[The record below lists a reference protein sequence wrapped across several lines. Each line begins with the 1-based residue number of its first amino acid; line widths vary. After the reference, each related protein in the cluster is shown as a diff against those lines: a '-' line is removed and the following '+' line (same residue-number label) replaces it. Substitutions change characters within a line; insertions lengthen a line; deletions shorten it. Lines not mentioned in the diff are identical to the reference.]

1 MDIPVELTRI
11 MITERGE
18 QQVIFLQERDGERN
32 FPILIGIAEALAI
45 DRRIKGLRTPRPMTH
60 DLLANVI
67 RTMGGEVEKVV
78 VNDIREH
85 TFIATLYIRRNGEL
99 LEVDARPS
107 DAIALG
113 AALGTPL
120 FVADQVFESV
130 TSHEPSTRAERIQ
143 MLRDRQAILVE
154 EIEAMEEILNDP
166 QFLAETP
173 EEIVSQHRERLEAM
187 QIEHDTIGDVLR
199 KLG

>member
-18 QQVIFLQERDGERN
+18 QQVIFLQERDGERS

-45 DRRIKGLRTPRPMTH
+45 DRRIKGIRTPRPMTH

-67 RTMGGEVEKVV
+67 RTMDGEVEKVV

-99 LEVDARPS
+99 LEIDARPS

-120 FVADQVFESV
+120 YVAERVFDSV
-130 TSHEPSTRAERIQ
+130 TSHEPATRAERLQ
-143 MLRDRQAILVE
+143 MLRDRQALLVE

-173 EEIVSQHRERLEAM
+173 AEIVSQQRERLEAM
-187 QIEHDTIGDVLR
+187 KVEHDTIEDVLR

>member
-173 EEIVSQHRERLEAM
+173 EEIVSQQRERLEAM